1 MADSRVASRYVKS
14 LLGLASEQGVLEAVH
29 SDMVLVAKTCRSNFD
44 LVAMLRS
51 PIINH
56 NKKKEILV
64 KIFSGHVHKL
74 TLAIIEI
81 VTRKNR
87 ESLLPAIAEEFHNA
101 YNVHK
106 GIQKASI
113 TTTFEIDNDIRN
125 QIESIVKKIS
135 NRQTIELEEKI
146 DPRLIGGFVLN
157 VGDKQIDA
165 SINNKLKE
173 LKLLFSQN
181 PYVKEY

>member
-29 SDMVLVAKTCRSNFD
+29 NDMLLLAKTCRDSFE
-44 LVAMLRS
+44 LKAMLRS
-51 PIINH
+51 PIISH
-56 NKKKEILV
+56 QKKNDILV
-64 KIFSGHVHKL
+64 KLFSGRVHKL
-74 TLAIIEI
+74 TIAIIDI
-81 VTRKNR
+81 ITRKNR

-101 YNVHK
+101 YNAHK

-113 TTTFEIDNDIRN
+113 TTTFEIDQDIRT
-125 QIESIVKKIS
+125 QVESMVKEIS
-135 NRQTIELEEKI
+135 NRKTIELEEKI
-146 DPRLIGGFVLN
+146 DEKLIGGFILN

-181 PYVKEY
+181 PFVKEY